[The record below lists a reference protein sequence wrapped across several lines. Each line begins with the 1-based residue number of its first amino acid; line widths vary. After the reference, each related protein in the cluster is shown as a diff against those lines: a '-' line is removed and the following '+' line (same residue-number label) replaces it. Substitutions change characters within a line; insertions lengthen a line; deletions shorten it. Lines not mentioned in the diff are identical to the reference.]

1 MRSPVVVSYG
11 GGIDSFA
18 VLIGMRDRGERPDA
32 IVFADTGGEKPE
44 TYAYLGEHLNPWLA
58 RWGFPRL
65 TTVRRPDFGRS
76 KTGDKTLEDECLR
89 LGTPPSRAFGFSTC
103 ADKWKID
110 PFNWYARLAFTN
122 WRGWP
127 AEAGWAGLTTP
138 LVVLVG
144 FEYGEEKRISAFT
157 ERGQLKRY
165 PLIEWKW
172 DRDAC
177 EAAILGEG
185 LPLPIKSACFFCPS
199 STKNEVLWLA
209 KTHPDLAT
217 RALAIE
223 SHANAQVDPDTG
235 LKRWSV
241 LGLGRR
247 FAWADLISAD
257 AAAREQFPDA
267 PVEACTKCNDGGC
280 EVSP

>member
-1 MRSPVVVSYG
+1 MRSPLVVSYG
-11 GGIDSFA
+11 GGIDSLA
-18 VLIGMRDRGERPDA
+18 MCIGLRARGERPDA
-32 IVFADTGGEKPE
+32 IVFADTGGEKSE
-44 TYAYLGEHLNPWLA
+44 TYAFMRDYVSPWLE
-58 RWGFPRL
+58 RVRFPQL
-65 TTVRRPDFGRS
+65 TIVRRPDFGRS
-76 KTGDKTLEDECLR
+76 KTGDQTLEDECLR

-110 PFNWYARLAFTN
+110 PFNWWVRAAFEK
-122 WRGWP
+122 WVEWP
-127 AEAGWAGLTTP
+127 ASAGWAGLTTP
-138 LVVLVG
+138 IVVCVG
-144 FEYGEEKRISAFT
+144 FEFGEEKRVSSFT

-185 LPLPIKSACFFCPS
+185 LPLPVKSACFFCPS

-209 KTHPDLAT
+209 KNHPDLAR

-223 SHANAQVDPDTG
+223 SHANAQVDENG
-235 LKRWSV
+235 RKRWSV

-247 FAWADLISAD
+247 FAWADLIAAD
-257 AAAREQFPDA
+257 AASREQFPDA